1 MRRLFLI
8 AASIA
13 LAALALAPPRSGRA
27 QDFRQQ
33 VGDWR
38 YPNAK
43 TQGGGS
49 AGSNH
54 ASPSYTHANMI
65 TGDPLAD
72 VIGYYERKLGVD
84 LSKSGGH
91 GVLMDGM
98 TNLFEN
104 HSAGRPFEL
113 RTFQQHTKVYSLLLV
128 VSRAGGEKETH
139 IYWSM
144 VYH

>member
-43 TQGGGS
+43 IKSGGS

-54 ASPSYTHANMI
+54 ASSSRTYANMT
-65 TGDPLAD
+65 TGDSLDD

-84 LSKSGGH
+84 LSKSGGY
-91 GVLMDGM
+91 GVSMDGM

-104 HSAGRPFEL
+104 HSAGRPLDL

-128 VSRAGGEKETH
+128 VSRVGGEKETH
-139 IYWSM
+139 LFWSM